1 MIHILD
7 EIPLAPARLAP
18 VLEALDQLY
27 LPACAA
33 RGLTLERRWVSP
45 PVEIPGQVNTL
56 WLLWQVADV
65 WAYYAMRS
73 GAGEEVRAFW
83 DQVESHGEG
92 RRRHV
97 LGPAGLP
104 LEAPHV
110 E

>member
-1 MIHILD
+1 M
-7 EIPLAPARLAP
+7 
-18 VLEALDQLY
+18 EALERLY

-33 RGLTLERRWVSP
+33 RGLTLEQRWVSP
-45 PVEIPGQVNTL
+45 PVVVPGQMNTI

-73 GAGEEVRAFW
+73 AAGDEVRAFW
-83 DQVESHGEG
+83 DLVEADCDG

-97 LGPAGLP
+97 LGPAGHP
-104 LEAPHV
+104 LEAPDV

>member
-1 MIHILD
+1 VIHILD
-7 EIPLAPARLAP
+7 EIPLAAARLAP
-18 VLEALDQLY
+18 VLEALERLY

-33 RGLTLERRWVSP
+33 RGLTLEQRWVSP
-45 PVEIPGQVNTL
+45 PVVVPGQMNTI

-73 GAGEEVRAFW
+73 AAGDEVRAFW
-83 DQVESHGEG
+83 DLVEADCDG

-97 LGPAGLP
+97 LGPAGHP
-104 LEAPHV
+104 LEAPDV

>member
-7 EIPLAPARLAP
+7 EIPLAPARVAP
-18 VLEALDQLY
+18 VLEALERFY

-33 RGLTLERRWVSP
+33 RGLTLVQRWVSP
-45 PVEIPGQVNTL
+45 PVAVPGQANTL
-56 WLLWQVADV
+56 WLLWQVPDV

-73 GAGEEVRAFW
+73 SAGAEVRAFW
-83 DQVESHGEG
+83 DLVESQGDG

-97 LGPAGLP
+97 LGPAEQA

-110 E
+110 D

>member
-7 EIPLAPARLAP
+7 EIPLAPARVAS
-18 VLEALDQLY
+18 VLEALEQLY

-33 RGLTLERRWVSP
+33 RGLTLAQRWVSP
-45 PVEIPGQVNTL
+45 PVMVPGRTNTL
-56 WLLWQVADV
+56 WLLWQVSDV

-73 GAGEEVRAFW
+73 SAGAEVRAFW
-83 DQVESHGEG
+83 DLVESEGLG

-97 LGPAGLP
+97 LGPAEQS
-104 LEAPHV
+104 LEAPHA